1 MIDDI
6 IEMYREGYNIEEIA
20 DRLNVDEDYVF
31 TVLDE
36 NDEL

>member
-1 MIDDI
+1 MIDEVID
-6 IEMYREGYNIEEIA
+6 MYRRGYNIEEIA
-20 DRLNVDEDYVF
+20 EILNVDEAYVF

>member
-1 MIDDI
+1 MINEV
-6 IEMYREGYNIEEIA
+6 IEMYRNGYNIEDIA
-20 DRLNVDEDYVF
+20 ERLNVDEAYVF

>member
-1 MIDDI
+1 MIDEV
-6 IEMYREGYNIEEIA
+6 IEMYRDGYNIEEIA
-20 DRLNVDEDYVF
+20 ERLNVDEAYVF